1 MAMHDVI
8 AALEAFHQQA
18 AHIFDRVEGACGEV
32 DNHLDALGDRLER
45 AAARVEAARG
55 STRPLN
61 VQSARVLRAPR
72 SAQRTKRLFDSN
84 TLASLCNAAPLPEE
98 MTAAPS
104 STEAA
109 QDIARVLRCIA
120 APNPFAATAVRK
132 DGPQSRLLPAEGRL
146 GSCAELFLYNSA
158 EQPYRGGPR
167 SRGVDNLLI
176 PDEAELRP
184 ASLLTPWLR
193 TRPGEPSLRLDED
206 EVDPLLEDIRFRP
219 APAKQVNFDLPD
231 VLPDLTGPVAD
242 IMWRQG
248 EQLESETSRPTW
260 DNKDVAKMTRSRGT
274 SRASV
279 SATPMNTSRSS
290 AAADVAAAALLLQ
303 SRAGGGTPTGQ
314 QSSETSPFQSPP
326 KPPPATP
333 PPKAAATPKEPAK
346 SAAAP
351 PAPPKGKG
359 KGPAAGKPPPPSAKG
374 KGKGKKGGP
383 PPPPKGGG
391 PPKAKAGPPG
401 GKAEMFSSIK
411 KSGAS
416 SLRKVAPPKERSG
429 TPVGRV
435 L

>member
-32 DNHLDALGDRLER
+32 DNHLNALDDRLER

-61 VQSARVLRAPR
+61 VQSARLLRAPR
-72 SAQRTKRLFDSN
+72 RAQRTKRLFDSN

-120 APNPFAATAVRK
+120 APNPFTAAAIRK

-184 ASLLTPWLR
+184 ASLLKPWLR
-193 TRPGEPSLRLDED
+193 TRPGEASLRLDED
-206 EVDPLLEDIRFRP
+206 EVDPLLEDIRFVP

-242 IMWRQG
+242 IMWRQDD
-248 EQLESETSRPTW
+248 QLESETQRPAW

-274 SRASV
+274 SRASI
-279 SATPMNTSRSS
+279 SGTPLTHSRSN
-290 AAADVAAAALLLQ
+290 AATDVAAAALLLQ
-303 SRAGGGTPTGQ
+303 SRAGGGMPSGQ
-314 QSSETSPFQSPP
+314 QPSDVTLMQSPP
-326 KPPPATP
+326 KPAAP
-333 PPKAAATPKEPAK
+333 PPKAAATPKESAK

-351 PAPPKGKG
+351 LAPTKGKG

-383 PPPPKGGG
+383 PPPAQGGG
-391 PPKAKAGPPG
+391 PPKANSGSVAG
-401 GKAEMFSSIK
+401 GKAEMFASIK
-411 KSGAS
+411 KSGISA
-416 SLRKVAPPKERSG
+416 LRKVAPPKERSG
-429 TPVGRV
+429 APVGRV